1 MTKKKLKD
9 EKIWTVNGFKFNIEF
24 YDSELIIKDDN
35 DNCMRI
41 SKKDTLSIL
50 LDLKGSFKSD

>member
-9 EKIWTVNGFKFNIEF
+9 GKIWTINGFKFIIEF

-35 DNCMRI
+35 DNCMRV
-41 SKKDTLSIL
+41 SKKDSLSIL